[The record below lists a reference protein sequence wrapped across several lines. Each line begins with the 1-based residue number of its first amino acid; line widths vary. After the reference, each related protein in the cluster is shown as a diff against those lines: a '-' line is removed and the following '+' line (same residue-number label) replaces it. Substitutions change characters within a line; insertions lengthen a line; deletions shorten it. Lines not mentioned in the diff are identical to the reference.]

1 MGSRTILVSVSSVS
15 DPVLVGITTAELCSR
30 ERATT
35 TPESEPPQRKLMLG
49 MDYVAAVS
57 GAGGIPLVIPPM
69 SLADEILI
77 GRLDALVVS
86 GGPDVDPA
94 LYDEGPHEHLGP
106 IDPDTDARELQ
117 VVQAADAREIPIL
130 AICRGMQL
138 VNVARGGRL
147 WQDLPTER
155 PSEVIHRQMD
165 PGTAMTHSV
174 TVDGDS
180 LLAELT
186 YGEHHHMRHVLP
198 VNSFHHQAVRTLGHD
213 LRITARAEDDVVEA
227 YEATDRPFLVGVQWH
242 AESLVHDPRHAALFS
257 GLVTAARRQRVE
269 AAASG

>member
-1 MGSRTILVSVSSVS
+1 M
-15 DPVLVGITTAELCSR
+15 LVGITTAELCSR

-35 TPESEPPQRKLMLG
+35 TPDSEPPQRKMMLG

-69 SLADEILI
+69 SLPDEALI
-77 GRLDALVVS
+77 SRLDALIVS

-94 LYDEGPHEHLGP
+94 LYGEGPHEHLGP
-106 IDPDTDARELQ
+106 IERDADARELQ
-117 VVQAADAREIPIL
+117 VVQAADEREIPIL

-138 VNVARGGRL
+138 VNVARGGGL
-147 WQDLPTER
+147 WQDIPTER
-155 PSEVIHRQMD
+155 PSDVIHRQMD
-165 PGTAMTHSV
+165 PGTVMTHAV

-180 LLAELT
+180 LLADLT
-186 YGEHHHMRHVLP
+186 YGEHGGMRHLLP
-198 VNSFHHQAVRTLGHD
+198 VNSFHHQAVRALGHD
-213 LRITARAEDDVVEA
+213 LRVTARADDDLVEA

-257 GLVTAARRQRVE
+257 GLVTAARRQRLST
-269 AAASG
+269 AASG

>member
-1 MGSRTILVSVSSVS
+1 
-15 DPVLVGITTAELCSR
+15 
-30 ERATT
+30 
-35 TPESEPPQRKLMLG
+35 MLG

-69 SLADEILI
+69 SVPDDALI

-94 LYDEGPHEHLGP
+94 LYGEGPHEYLGP
-106 IDPDTDARELQ
+106 IEPEADLHELRI
-117 VVQAADAREIPIL
+117 VQAADERDLPIL

-138 VNVARGGRL
+138 VNVARGGGL

-155 PSEVIHRQMD
+155 PSDIIHRQMD
-165 PGTAMTHSV
+165 PGTVMTH
-174 TVDGDS
+174 TVMVDADS

-186 YGEHHHMRHVLP
+186 YGEYEHMRHLLP
-198 VNSFHHQAVRTLGHD
+198 VNSFHHQAVRSLGRD
-213 LRITARAEDDVVEA
+213 LRVTARAEDGVVEA
-227 YEATDRPFLVGVQWH
+227 YEATDRPFLLGVQWH

-257 GLVTAARRQRVE
+257 GLVTAARRQRLE
-269 AAASG
+269 ATASG

>member
-1 MGSRTILVSVSSVS
+1 MV
-15 DPVLVGITTAELCSR
+15 VGITTAELCSR
-30 ERATT
+30 ERTMAT

-69 SLADEILI
+69 SVADEILI

-94 LYDEGPHEHLGP
+94 LYGEGPHEHLGP
-106 IDPDTDARELQ
+106 VDGDADARELQ

-138 VNVARGGRL
+138 VNVARGGGL
-147 WQDLPTER
+147 WQDLPSER
-155 PSEVIHRQMD
+155 PSDVIHRQMD
-165 PGTAMTHSV
+165 PGTAMTHPV
-174 TVDGDS
+174 LLDGDS
-180 LLAELT
+180 WLAELT
-186 YGEHHHMRHVLP
+186 YGEHEHRPHLLP

-213 LRITARAEDDVVEA
+213 LRITARAEDGLIEA

-257 GLVTAARRQRVE
+257 GLVAAARGQRLE
-269 AAASG
+269 TTAPG

>member
-1 MGSRTILVSVSSVS
+1 MI
-15 DPVLVGITTAELCSR
+15 VGITTAELCSR
-30 ERATT
+30 ERAVS
-35 TPESEPPQRKLMLG
+35 TPDSEPPQRKLMLG

-69 SLADEILI
+69 SVADEVLI
-77 GRLDALVVS
+77 ERLDALVVS

-94 LYDEGPHEHLGP
+94 LYGEGPHRHLGP
-106 IDPDTDARELQ
+106 IDPEADARELQ
-117 VVQAADAREIPIL
+117 VVLAADERQIPIL

-138 VNVARGGRL
+138 VNVARGGGL

-155 PSEVIHRQMD
+155 PSDVIHRQMD
-165 PGTAMTHSV
+165 PGTVMTHSV
-174 TVDGDS
+174 DLEGDS

-186 YGEHHHMRHVLP
+186 YAEHEFRPHRLP
-198 VNSFHHQAVRTLGHD
+198 VNSFHHQGVRALGRD
-213 LRITARAEDDVVEA
+213 LLVTARAEDDLVEA

-269 AAASG
+269 TASSG

>member
-1 MGSRTILVSVSSVS
+1 MRGVS

-35 TPESEPPQRKLMLG
+35 TPDSEPPQRKLMLG

-69 SLADEILI
+69 SVADEVLI

-94 LYDEGPHEHLGP
+94 LYGEGPHARLGP
-106 IDPDTDARELQ
+106 TDPDADARELQ
-117 VVQAADAREIPIL
+117 VVQAADEQRMPIL

-147 WQDLPTER
+147 WQDLPTEQ
-155 PSEVIHRQMD
+155 PSDVIHRQMD
-165 PGTAMTHSV
+165 PGTAMIHTV

-180 LLAELT
+180 RLAELT
-186 YGEHHHMRHVLP
+186 YGEHEHAGHVLP

-213 LRITARAEDDVVEA
+213 LRVTARADDGIVEA

-257 GLVTAARRQRVE
+257 GLVAAARRQRLE
-269 AAASG
+269 TAAAG